1 MPCWDEECEEALAS
15 YNEASPA
22 DKPSRSDELMA
33 LLGQKR
39 RKRWNE
45 TISTVDFTHSSR
57 KAWQTINRLTGRSN
71 KKKNCP
77 VDANKIAS
85 VLVKNGTWSNRS
97 RVETRLL
104 SAKIKLL
111 RKDLPEKSHLSVEI
125 SLPELIRALA
135 LLKTGKAP
143 GPDHIH
149 PEFLKNLGPDTMEW
163 LRLFLSDCLTT
174 CTIPAVWK
182 TAKVVATLKPNKEES
197 DPKSYRPISL
207 LCLTYKLMERI
218 ILTRINPIVEQHL
231 PPEQAGF
238 REGKSTTDQVTRLV
252 NDIEESFKRK
262 EKFGL
267 LLIDLSAAYDTIW
280 HKGLLYKLLQIIPDI
295 HLVRFIMLLVQ
306 DRYFT
311 LETSNGSRSRKRKLR
326 NGLPQGSVLAPTL
339 FNIYISDMP
348 PTLSRKY
355 LYADDSAL
363 GYAAASFELIESALE
378 EDLEEIARYYSK
390 WHLKLSMDQDKPK
403 TVCSV
408 FHLAHKKAGTTLS
421 PALNG
426 KPLKHEDHPVYL
438 GVTLDRSLTFNQ
450 HLQNVTAKT
459 RSRVNLIKKL
469 AGTDWGA
476 DFNTL
481 RTSTLALV
489 FSTAEY
495 ASPAWCQSRHTKKL
509 DAALNEALRTISGAM
524 KPTPVQML
532 PVLAGIP
539 PPDIRR
545 NNIAMKLS
553 KKATQPGSLVP
564 SPRPDTPTSRL
575 KRSHFLSLSEE
586 TPTDYGPGW
595 MMDHWIDQWSGL
607 QTPLHD
613 FIPVPSL
620 SPPGC
625 HLDRKAWVNLNRI
638 RSGCA
643 KTKAFLHKIGVE
655 SSPSCVCGSNQ
666 TLQHILTS
674 CPVLKPPNGVD
685 GLKELDEDTIHWLRN
700 YEDYEN
706 P

>member
-1 MPCWDEECEEALAS
+1 MLRIPPGS
-15 YNEASPA
+15 
-22 DKPSRSDELMA
+22 
-33 LLGQKR
+33 QK
-39 RKRWNE
+39 
-45 TISTVDFTHSSR
+45 SS
-57 KAWQTINRLTGRSN
+57 
-71 KKKNCP
+71 
-77 VDANKIAS
+77 
-85 VLVKNGTWSNRS
+85 
-97 RVETRLL
+97 
-104 SAKIKLL
+104 
-111 RKDLPEKSHLSVEI
+111 
-125 SLPELIRALA
+125 
-135 LLKTGKAP
+135 
-143 GPDHIH
+143 
-149 PEFLKNLGPDTMEW
+149 
-163 LRLFLSDCLTT
+163 
-174 CTIPAVWK
+174 
-182 TAKVVATLKPNKEES
+182 
-197 DPKSYRPISL
+197 
-207 LCLTYKLMERI
+207 
-218 ILTRINPIVEQHL
+218 
-231 PPEQAGF
+231 
-238 REGKSTTDQVTRLV
+238 
-252 NDIEESFKRK
+252 
-262 EKFGL
+262 
-267 LLIDLSAAYDTIW
+267 
-280 HKGLLYKLLQIIPDI
+280 
-295 HLVRFIMLLVQ
+295 
-306 DRYFT
+306 
-311 LETSNGSRSRKRKLR
+311 
-326 NGLPQGSVLAPTL
+326 
-339 FNIYISDMP
+339 
-348 PTLSRKY
+348 
-355 LYADDSAL
+355 
-363 GYAAASFELIESALE
+363 
-378 EDLEEIARYYSK
+378 
-390 WHLKLSMDQDKPK
+390 
-403 TVCSV
+403 
-408 FHLAHKKAGTTLS
+408 S

-625 HLDRKAWVNLNRI
+625 HLDRKAWVNLNCI